1 MNGFDKIPE
10 ERKRRLDELFEAFS
24 VIGDDTYVYL
34 CDMQYDFSRW
44 SKVLTDALVCPVNTC
59 MEQELYGRN
68 TFIPKT
74 EMPSTVE

>member
-34 CDMQYDFSRW
+34 CDMQYD
-44 SKVLTDALVCPVNTC
+44 T
-59 MEQELYGRN
+59 
-68 TFIPKT
+68 
-74 EMPSTVE
+74 PSTVE